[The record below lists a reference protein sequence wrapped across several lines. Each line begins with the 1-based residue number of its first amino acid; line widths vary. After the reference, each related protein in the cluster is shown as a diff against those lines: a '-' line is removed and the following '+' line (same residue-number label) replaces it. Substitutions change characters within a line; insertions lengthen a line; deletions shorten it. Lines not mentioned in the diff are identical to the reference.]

1 MCSISPAGSS
11 TSSPVLNQL
20 TRRATHLAGVIV
32 SGYLGCGLQLSVAE
46 AAVALDQPAPALILT
61 ALEGQALDLSKLRG
75 KVVLVNFWATWCA
88 PCRKEMPTLDAFYRR
103 YHGQGLELIGISV
116 DFARDAAKMRKAA
129 GSVSYPTVMASDI
142 SVDGFGPPDG
152 VPITYV
158 IDTDGVIRD
167 KFIAVPNK
175 LLHDVVVPLLRPQ

>member
-1 MCSISPAGSS
+1 MCSISPARSS
-11 TSSPVLNQL
+11 TSSPLL
-20 TRRATHLAGVIV
+20 RRITRVAVRAIA
-32 SGYLGCGLQLSVAE
+32 LGWLGLGLQLSSAD
-46 AAVALDQPAPALILT
+46 AAPALDQPAPPLIAT
-61 ALEGQALDLSKLRG
+61 ALDGQTLDLSKLRG

-103 YHGQGLELIGISV
+103 YHAQGLELIGISV

-129 GSVSYPTVMASDI
+129 GTVTYPTVMATD
-142 SVDGFGPPDG
+142 VPLNGFGAPDG

-158 IDTDGVIRD
+158 IDSEGVIRD

-175 LLHDVVVPLLRPQ
+175 LLHDVVVPLLPQ